1 MGDPYR
7 VPGEA
12 ERGDYNPFRALT
24 KAELFDR
31 AREARAC
38 ACISSTV
45 MREILRREDKKQAK
59 LQARRTNA

>member
-12 ERGDYNPFRALT
+12 ERSDYNPLRPLN
-24 KAELFDR
+24 KSELFGR

-38 ACISSTV
+38 ACVGSTV
-45 MREILRREDKKQAK
+45 LREMLRREDKKQAK